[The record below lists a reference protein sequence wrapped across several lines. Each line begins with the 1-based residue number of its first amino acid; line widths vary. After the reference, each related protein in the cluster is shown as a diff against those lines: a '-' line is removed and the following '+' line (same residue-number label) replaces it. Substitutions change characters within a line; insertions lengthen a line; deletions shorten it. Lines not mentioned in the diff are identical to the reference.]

1 MQRLKHSLVMVLA
14 VTGFPLGHSAGF
26 CYANDLSVR
35 TDSTNTPYSSMN
47 NSPVAVKESKPVS
60 TLIKG
65 KIVDAKSGELII
77 GARIALKENQQLFTL
92 SGLDGSFV
100 LDTNG
105 QRGTLLYSCLGY
117 KSGAYTLEPDFLE
130 KEILLTVEEQNVSL
144 SEAVVM
150 AHNPGRTEAGARGI
164 EKRAMN
170 VMNVMSAKAI
180 ELSPDLTVA
189 NALGRI
195 SGITLERSASGE
207 GQYAILRGMDKRYNY
222 TLVNGVKIPSPDNKN
237 RFVPLDIF
245 PAEMLDRLEVS
256 KSLTADLEGDGI
268 GGAVNMV
275 MKDAPDRR
283 QVSANFTMG
292 YSAMYFSR
300 KFDSFRTSP
309 IQDKSPNELHGPD
322 YAVSITDFT
331 TRNLAV
337 KQKQFV
343 PDLTFGFSYGDR
355 FLRNRLGLMLAVSA
369 QNIHRGKES
378 DIYAQSGTTNL
389 DGAITTRNY
398 SEEQSRIGAHLKL
411 DFLPVGEHHKLAW
424 YNGYMFLSN
433 QQVRDTYE
441 SQKEAVRLRWNRQGI
456 FNSTLMGE
464 HTFLD
469 DDALR
474 ISWRGVYSKATNRT
488 PDNAEIFLTTA
499 STGLQTVSVNP
510 GATRRWEHNDDEDWA
525 GYIDLSHRWELP
537 SVATFELSAGGMFR
551 DKDRSSFFNEYTFKP
566 SAEQRTLVRGRDWH
580 NFDEIKFNVPRYGNL
595 SDPLNY
601 DATEQ
606 VGAAYLMGKLVS
618 GRWELTAGLRAEHTD
633 QGYTLLYPTEGARN
647 KGNQKYWDWLPD
659 VHAKYHVHTDANLRF
674 SYARSINRPS
684 FFEIVPYKLL
694 GEDYNERGNPDI
706 RHTVAD
712 NFDLRYEWFPTASE
726 QLMAGV
732 FYKRIDNPIE
742 YGMATSGQDTYYMPE
757 NFGTAHNM
765 GLELDIT
772 KFFRRFG
779 VKANYTYTYSR
790 IKTNK
795 TIEVK
800 NPDPNAETTTITQT
814 VMQTRP
820 LYGQAAHVANLSLL
834 YKDPENG
841 WDAQLALNY
850 TGKRL
855 CIVSRFYDNDSW
867 TDGYT
872 QLDASVEKKFG
883 RTGWSIF
890 AKANNLLNLP
900 LIQYVKKNERNA
912 HLGADIERHKGGL
925 LERKEKHGQSFLVGV
940 RFKL

>member
-1 MQRLKHSLVMVLA
+1 M
-14 VTGFPLGHSAGF
+14 
-26 CYANDLSVR
+26 
-35 TDSTNTPYSSMN
+35 
-47 NSPVAVKESKPVS
+47 
-60 TLIKG
+60 
-65 KIVDAKSGELII
+65 
-77 GARIALKENQQLFTL
+77 
-92 SGLDGSFV
+92 
-100 LDTNG
+100 
-105 QRGTLLYSCLGY
+105 
-117 KSGAYTLEPDFLE
+117 
-130 KEILLTVEEQNVSL
+130 
-144 SEAVVM
+144 
-150 AHNPGRTEAGARGI
+150 
-164 EKRAMN
+164 
-170 VMNVMSAKAI
+170 
-180 ELSPDLTVA
+180 
-189 NALGRI
+189 
-195 SGITLERSASGE
+195 
-207 GQYAILRGMDKRYNY
+207 
-222 TLVNGVKIPSPDNKN
+222 
-237 RFVPLDIF
+237 
-245 PAEMLDRLEVS
+245 
-256 KSLTADLEGDGI
+256 
-268 GGAVNMV
+268 
-275 MKDAPDRR
+275 
-283 QVSANFTMG
+283 
-292 YSAMYFSR
+292 
-300 KFDSFRTSP
+300 
-309 IQDKSPNELHGPD
+309 
-322 YAVSITDFT
+322 
-331 TRNLAV
+331 
-337 KQKQFV
+337 
-343 PDLTFGFSYGDR
+343 
-355 FLRNRLGLMLAVSA
+355 
-369 QNIHRGKES
+369 
-378 DIYAQSGTTNL
+378 
-389 DGAITTRNY
+389 
-398 SEEQSRIGAHLKL
+398 
-411 DFLPVGEHHKLAW
+411 
-424 YNGYMFLSN
+424 
-433 QQVRDTYE
+433 
-441 SQKEAVRLRWNRQGI
+441 
-456 FNSTLMGE
+456 
-464 HTFLD
+464 
-469 DDALR
+469 
-474 ISWRGVYSKATNRT
+474 
-488 PDNAEIFLTTA
+488 
-499 STGLQTVSVNP
+499 
-510 GATRRWEHNDDEDWA
+510 
-525 GYIDLSHRWELP
+525 
-537 SVATFELSAGGMFR
+537 
-551 DKDRSSFFNEYTFKP
+551 
-566 SAEQRTLVRGRDWH
+566 
-580 NFDEIKFNVPRYGNL
+580 
-595 SDPLNY
+595 
-601 DATEQ
+601 
-606 VGAAYLMGKLVS
+606 
-618 GRWELTAGLRAEHTD
+618 RAEHTD

-659 VHAKYHVHTDANLRF
+659 VHAKYRVHTDANLRF

-834 YKDPENG
+834 YKDTENG